1 MPREALQGRNALP
14 ESSRETATRNLPHGL
29 GVPRCPTALQKLR
42 AGQRGLRESEGCLRG
57 LNLGGRE
64 AWVGCEAG
72 DPDGPTASAGTEPG
86 RRPGQASS
94 GRGGRGLVG
103 TARRESERAGGSHEH
118 RTRGAPGRP
127 EGPDRPKAPGGG
139 RARPD
144 AGHPLQSHRPAAPRV
159 RTTAPAALDGTGAGG
174 QGGRRARPARRRGN
188 AILPLEPP
196 GQWGLREGALA
207 AQEFRGRGAGSLAD
221 GASARARR
229 RSGRPRPPHPVVAR
243 ARRPLVRRPARPRDP
258 LGVGPEG
265 DAVPAR
271 PPARRSPHPP

>member
-1 MPREALQGRNALP
+1 M
-14 ESSRETATRNLPHGL
+14 
-29 GVPRCPTALQKLR
+29 
-42 AGQRGLRESEGCLRG
+42 
-57 LNLGGRE
+57 
-64 AWVGCEAG
+64 
-72 DPDGPTASAGTEPG
+72 
-86 RRPGQASS
+86 
-94 GRGGRGLVG
+94 G
-103 TARRESERAGGSHEH
+103 TARGESERAGGSHEH

-127 EGPDRPKAPGGG
+127 EGPDKPKAPGAG

-207 AQEFRGRGAGSLAD
+207 TQEFRGRGAGSLAD
-221 GASARARR
+221 GASARARK
-229 RSGRPRPPHPVVAR
+229 RSGRPRPPHPVVAC

-271 PPARRSPHPP
+271 SPARPPLPPPTLAVHPLDSSPAAQGDSDTVTELLATRLVLVFLGLRRSDRGVLTSRGGLAPPPLGPAPPMGAAGFP